1 MNGIEKNTADCPIR
15 DLLYLIRQEEIE
27 SLRSA
32 LLDTIDIFQPGG
44 EIYLYEQGYSLYHSD
59 NKVFS
64 PNLLDF
70 RSKATK
76 QNVIEVPNT
85 KDKQNFDDFKFLPT
99 DDYVQV
105 FNVESERSSRG
116 LLITIN
122 KNMINEDYVNT
133 LLAAYNN
140 QVHLLRNKDTDSL
153 TGLYNRR
160 SLDTKLAKVQK
171 DFGFENR
178 SNDEQNEYYF
188 ALLDID
194 FFKRINDEFGHV
206 YGDEVLLLFSN
217 AMKST
222 FRDIDLLFRY
232 GGEEFA
238 LLLKNVNS
246 EQTHNILNRFRKNIE
261 DITLP
266 LKNKVTVSI
275 GFCSFTNKSSLTT
288 IIERADKALY
298 YSKENGRNKVTNFDY
313 LLEKGLATDTAI
325 DKGDVEIF

>member
-1 MNGIEKNTADCPIR
+1 MNKIETNTADCPIK
-15 DLLYLIRQEEIE
+15 DLLYLIRQDEIE
-27 SLRSA
+27 NLRSA
-32 LLDTIDIFQPGG
+32 LLDTIDRFQPDG
-44 EIYLYEQGYSLYHSD
+44 EIYLYEQGYSLYQAG
-59 NKVFS
+59 NQAFAPK
-64 PNLLDF
+64 LLDS
-70 RSKATK
+70 RSKDLK
-76 QNVIEVPNT
+76 PNVIKVPNDE
-85 KDKQNFDDFKFLPT
+85 DKQGFDNFKFLPT

-122 KNMINEDYVNT
+122 HKMIDEDYINI
-133 LLAAYNN
+133 LLSAYNH

-160 SLDTKLAKVQK
+160 SLDTKLAKAHK
-171 DFGFENR
+171 DLGFENR
-178 SNDEQNEYYF
+178 SNDEQSQCYF

-238 LLLKNVNS
+238 ILLKDVTS
-246 EQTHNILNRFRKNIE
+246 EQTQNILDRFRKSIE
-261 DITLP
+261 EIPFP
-266 LKNKVTVSI
+266 LNNKVTVSI
-275 GFCSFTNKSSLTT
+275 GFSSFNNKSLLST

-298 YSKENGRNKVTNFDY
+298 YSKEHGRNKVTHFEY
-313 LLEKGLATDTAI
+313 LLEKGIASDLSI
-325 DKGDVEIF
+325 DEGDVELF